1 MRSTKQAIA
10 FVSLTFAY
18 VAFGQTGGT
27 ITGVISDPA
36 GAVVPNAPVE
46 ARNLATG
53 VAASA
58 ATSTTGNYVFAE
70 LPAGTYEISTS
81 LPGFKKYVRPG
92 VTVQQLQTTR
102 VDIEL
107 VIGAPTD
114 SVTVSADAQLLKTET
129 GDISHNVTTETQD
142 ALPMGQIG
150 AVRVTTQA
158 VLTIPGVNGTL
169 TSISIN
175 GSPAASERIRIDG
188 MDATYTLGNA
198 YYSFGAPSVDSVQE
212 VAIQTSNFAAE
223 YGQSTGAVLSYT
235 MRSGTNQYHGS
246 VYDYWTNEAFN
257 SFGAYSH
264 IRNKSRI
271 NDFGGT
277 IGGPVWIPK
286 VYNGKN
292 RTFFFFSYES
302 RPVTTSNGSNLI
314 TVPTAAYRIGDFSA
328 AAAAT
333 GNKVLATDALNR
345 NIVQNTIYDP
355 RSQRPASATDSRVI
369 RDAFPN
375 NTIPIT
381 QLDKVALKVQG
392 LIPGPQGPL
401 ANGLIQ
407 NFLNPYQTQSKY
419 FIPSLKIDH
428 SFSPKIKLSGNW
440 GWNHQGTPG
449 PPTNN
454 TQEGLPT
461 LISVLAPTDWNTI
474 NYRVNYDQTLAPT
487 LLLHLGA
494 AYVDSRLDMP
504 TPYCCYDNAAGL
516 GLTGPFIPHAF
527 PAFSGL
533 LGANNTGGIN
543 VIGPAPGLGLG
554 FNGTQ
559 NTNEAKTNL
568 VANMTWVK
576 NNHTFKFGGEA
587 SFEGYPNYNIISTNG
602 LFRFSGNQTALPY
615 LNTAQVSPTG
625 TIGLP
630 YASFLLGLPDSY
642 EVDSPAIARLGK
654 HQLGFYVQ
662 DSWKVTRNLTLELGL
677 RYDFSTAGKEQYGR
691 YNNFDPRVAN
701 TQDGG
706 RLGGVTYGA
715 TCGCDN
721 NFFNSYKLGFGPR
734 LGIAYQL
741 NAKTV
746 LRGGAALLIGTT
758 ADNGIQTRSVTSV
771 NSVPSTAF
779 AQSPLAGGLAGGIPL
794 TYAQIAWPNFNPSN
808 FPVVASPGTPGS
820 APAVWIDRNA
830 GYPSK
835 SYQWSFGIQREIVRN
850 LLADIAYV
858 GNRGAWLPSAG
869 AINYN
874 ANTPQS
880 LLAAGLDITQA
891 SARAILSAPI
901 GTAAAGPFQ
910 NKLPY
915 AGFPLTATVAQSL
928 RPFPQFT
935 TAPTP
940 LWAPLGDNWYN
951 SLQLRVIK
959 RLSHGLDVSYN
970 FTWSKSLNNGIEA
983 FENDIF
989 NRGTNK
995 FLSSFD
1001 RPLVSN
1007 LNVTY
1012 TAPSPSWVHN
1022 KILKYALSDWTTGAL
1037 LTYASGTPILVPL
1050 STNNLNTSY
1059 FLPTQSYMNRV
1070 PGTPLFLQDLN
1081 CHCFDPTKNLVLNPA
1096 AWTPSAA
1103 GTYGTSPAYYNDYR
1117 YERHPTENFN
1127 IGRTFRIREAM
1138 SLSLRAEFVNIFN
1151 RTVIPNPSAG
1161 SAAGA
1166 PAPQAAATCFLS
1178 GTSGATGACSSGA
1191 TYASGFGFIQTAGNA
1206 VTGQRTGQIV
1216 ARFRF

>member
-1 MRSTKQAIA
+1 MRSAKLATA
-10 FVSLTFAY
+10 FFLLTFTYA
-18 VAFGQTGGT
+18 AFGQTGGT
-27 ITGVISDPA
+27 ITGLISDPT
-36 GAVVPNAPVE
+36 GAVVANAPVE
-46 ARNLATG
+46 AKNMATG
-53 VAASA
+53 VVATA
-58 ATSTTGNYVFAE
+58 ATSATGNYVFAD
-70 LPAGTYEISTS
+70 LAAGTYEISSTV
-81 LPGFKKYVRPG
+81 PGFKKYIRPG

-102 VDIEL
+102 VDIEFQ
-107 VIGAPTD
+107 IGGATE
-114 SVTVSADAQLLKTET
+114 SVTVSAEAPLLKTET
-129 GDISHNVTTETQD
+129 GDVSHNVTTDTQD

-158 VLTIPGVNGTL
+158 VLTIPGVNGGL

-198 YYSFGAPSVDSVQE
+198 YYSFGAPSVDAVQE

-223 YGQSTGAVLSYT
+223 FGQSTGAVLSYT
-235 MRSGTNQYHGS
+235 MRSGTNAYHGS
-246 VYDYWTNEAFN
+246 LYDYWANEAFN
-257 SFGAYSH
+257 SYGAYSH
-264 IRNKSRI
+264 TRNKSRI

-277 IGGPVWIPK
+277 AGGPVWIPK
-286 VYNGKN
+286 IYKGKN

-302 RPVTTSNGSNLI
+302 RPVTTSNSNNLI
-314 TVPTAAYRIGDFSA
+314 TVPTVAYRSGDFSA

-333 GNKVLATDALNR
+333 GNKVLTTDVLGR
-345 NIVQNTIYDP
+345 PIIQNTIYDP
-355 RSQRPASATDSRVI
+355 LSQRTVSGSLV
-369 RDAFPN
+369 RDPFPGN
-375 NTIPIT
+375 KIPLT

-392 LIPGPQGPL
+392 LIPNPQGPL
-401 ANGLIQ
+401 ANGLIN

-428 SFSPKIKLSGNW
+428 SFSSKIKLSGNW
-440 GWNHQGTPG
+440 GWNHQGVPG

-454 TQEGLPT
+454 TAEGLPT

-504 TPYCCYDNAAGL
+504 TPYCCYDNAKEL
-516 GLTGPFIPHAF
+516 GLTGPFISHAF

-533 LGANNTGGIN
+533 LGANSTGGIN
-543 VIGPAPGLGLG
+543 VIGPAPGIGLG

-568 VANMTWVK
+568 VANVTWVK
-576 NNHTFKFGGEA
+576 NNHTFKFGTEA

-602 LFRFSGNQTALPY
+602 LFRFSANQTALPY
-615 LNTAQVSPTG
+615 LNTTQVTSAG

-654 HQLGFYVQ
+654 HQWGFYAQ
-662 DSWKVTRNLTLELGL
+662 DSWKVSRKLTLELGL
-677 RYDFSTAGKEQYGR
+677 RYDYSTAGKEQYGR
-691 YNNFDPRVAN
+691 FNNFDPNVKNA
-701 TQDGG
+701 QDGG

-721 NFFNSYKLGFGPR
+721 NFFNSYKLGLGPR
-734 LGIAYQL
+734 LGFAYQL

-746 LRGGAALLIGTT
+746 IRGGAALLIGTT
-758 ADNGIQTRSVTSV
+758 ADNGIQTRFVTSV

-779 AQSPLAGGLAGGIPL
+779 AQSPLPNGLAGGIPL
-794 TYAQIAWPNFNPSN
+794 TYSQIAWPNYNPSN
-808 FPVVASPGTPGS
+808 FPVVTVPGTPGS
-820 APAVWIDRNA
+820 APPYWLDRNA

-835 SYQWSFGIQREIVRN
+835 SYQYSFGIQREIFRN

-858 GNRGAWLPSAG
+858 GNRGAWLPSSG

-901 GTAAAGPFQ
+901 GSAAAGPFQ

-915 AGFPLTATVAQSL
+915 AGFPTTSTVAQSL

-935 TAPTP
+935 TAPSP

-951 SLQLRVIK
+951 SMQLRVIK
-959 RLSHGLDVSYN
+959 RISHGLEMSYN
-970 FTWSKSLNNGIEA
+970 FTWSKSQSNGIEA
-983 FENDIF
+983 VQNDIF

-995 FLSSFD
+995 FLSGLD

-1007 LNVTY
+1007 INITY
-1012 TAPSPSWVHN
+1012 TAPTAPWVHN
-1022 KILKYALSDWTTGAL
+1022 KILKYALADWTTGAL
-1037 LTYASGTPILVPL
+1037 LTYASGALILAPA
-1050 STNNLNTSY
+1050 STNSLNTSY
-1059 FLPTQSYMNRV
+1059 FLPTASYLNRV
-1070 PGTPLFLQDLN
+1070 PGVPLFLQDEN
-1081 CHCFDPTKNLVLNPA
+1081 CHCFDPTKTLVLNPA
-1096 AWTPSAA
+1096 AWTASAP
-1103 GTYGTSPAYYNDYR
+1103 GTYGTSAAYYNDYR
-1117 YERHPTENFN
+1117 YQRHPTENFN
-1127 IGRTFRIREAM
+1127 IGRTFRIRESM
-1138 SLSLRAEFVNIFN
+1138 SLSVRAEFVNIFN
-1151 RTVIPNPSAG
+1151 RTVLPNPS
-1161 SAAGA
+1161 STT
-1166 PAPQAAATCFLS
+1166 PLTAATCFVS
-1178 GTSGATGACSSGA
+1178 GTSGATGTSCSSGQ
-1191 TYASGFGFIQTAGNA
+1191 TYASGFGFIQTANIPGG
-1206 VTGQRTGQIV
+1206 VRTGQIV